1 MHGADIIGSMHID
14 HPPSLQTNPYEGV
27 VPVGERV
34 LIDDRPHIAFVFTQ
48 MWGWILAGVLI
59 WGAMRWVGIGF
70 NQPMVVGASNVV
82 LLVVGVRFVLGLI
95 DWIVRRHILTDARII
110 ARFGILR
117 TVRVD
122 IPLRRVQHTM
132 MVRPLP
138 ERLMGI
144 GSLGITSAGTG
155 SVDLVW
161 RGMEHPQRVLDQ
173 IREQVERVSAGA
185 RRVQSVQ
192 MDGHLSETR
201 ASVTPVIGIV
211 GGIGSGKSTVAGA
224 FERLG
229 CVVSD
234 SDQSVRE
241 IMRDPQVIAQMVEW
255 WGREILIKGGAED
268 GAVDRTKVAKIVF
281 EQPFDRR
288 RLEGLIHPMVHDLRR
303 SVVERAIREG
313 AQGVILDA
321 PLLFEAGV
329 DAECDAVVFVD
340 TPLETRVSRVES
352 TRGWSREELEK
363 REKAQLGLEQ
373 KQKRSDY
380 TVANDGLPDEL
391 QGRVARVLASI
402 RRDLQS
408 RHSDA

>member
-1 MHGADIIGSMHID
+1 MPID
-14 HPPSLQTNPYEGV
+14 HPPSLQSNPYEGV

-48 MWGWILAGVLI
+48 MWGWILVGVLL
-59 WGAMRWVGIGF
+59 WGTMRWAGIGF
-70 NQPMVVGASNVV
+70 SQPMLVSASYMV
-82 LLVVGVRFVLGLI
+82 LLVVGLRFVLGLI
-95 DWIVRRHILTDARII
+95 DWSVRRHILTDARII

-173 IREQVERVSAGA
+173 IREQVEQVERVSAGM
-185 RRVQSVQ
+185 RSVQSVHAVHA
-192 MDGHLSETR
+192 DGQQSETR
-201 ASVTPVIGIV
+201 ISVTPVIGIV

-241 IMRDPQVIAQMVEW
+241 IMRDPQVIAQLVEW
-255 WGREILIKGGAED
+255 WGCEILIKGGAED